1 MLQYFLNNVDIY
13 NASDDAYIVVLA
25 FFAFG
30 NVYVEDP
37 FLLAGHRTLCPT
49 HASSVIRLVSL
60 AIFFICKFRA
70 ILASLG
76 SGDLRTK
83 VAVRCKNAKKT
94 GEIKP
99 WWWN

>member
-37 FLLAGHRTLCPT
+37 FLLADVWTPPPYLAT
-49 HASSVIRLVSL
+49 VVSP
-60 AIFFICKFRA
+60 
-70 ILASLG
+70 
-76 SGDLRTK
+76 
-83 VAVRCKNAKKT
+83 NKK
-94 GEIKP
+94 ESIQ
-99 WWWN
+99 